1 MLGKEQRI
9 VDGQATYQY
18 RKLAQ
23 AMLSVPEDRRRVAID
38 IGSHVGLWAMQ
49 LVKLFDKVE
58 CFEPNPEVARLWP
71 WNVRTDNARL
81 WPFALGKIHGKI
93 ALEYNPKVSGNAHV
107 TGIDENGIEMRP
119 LDSFEFEQVDFIKID
134 VEGYESLV
142 LKGAEKTIRKNR
154 PVMVLE
160 QKGNDGRLGFGL
172 HAGLKLCKRWGM
184 RSAFCIGGDHILIWD

>member
-18 RKLAQ
+18 RKLEA
-23 AMLSVPEDRRRVAID
+23 AMRSVPLERRRVAID

-49 LVKLFDKVE
+49 LVKLFERVE

-81 WPFALGKIHGKI
+81 WPMALGKITGKI
-93 ALEYNPKVSGNAHV
+93 ALQYNPHVSGNAHI
-107 TGIDENGIEMRP
+107 TGLDEDGIEMRT
-119 LDSFEFEQVDFIKID
+119 LDSFGFKQVDFIKID
-134 VEGYESLV
+134 VEGYESMV
-142 LKGAEKTIRKNR
+142 LKGAMKTIRDHH
-154 PVMVLE
+154 PVIVLE

-172 HAGLKLCKRWGM
+172 NAGLRLCKKWGM
-184 RSAFCIGGDHILIWD
+184 HSLFCIGGDHILVWD